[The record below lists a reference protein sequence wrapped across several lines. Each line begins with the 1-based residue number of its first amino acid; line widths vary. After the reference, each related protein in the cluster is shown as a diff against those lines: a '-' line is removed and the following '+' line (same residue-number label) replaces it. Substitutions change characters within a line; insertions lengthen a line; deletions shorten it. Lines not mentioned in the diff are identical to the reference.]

1 VTAMKMTAGKT
12 TMAGHA
18 VLEKLASAHVAAV
31 HELAPASAIVARLNA
46 APPRA
51 QVVQVEANADQEL
64 VPQFQT
70 LVFIQAT
77 EYRGAGS
84 SVWSVQVFR
93 VTFLSGLQQRAM
105 KVPVANSI

>member
-1 VTAMKMTAGKT
+1 
-12 TMAGHA
+12 MAGNA
-18 VLEKLASAHVAAV
+18 VLEKLAPAHVAAV
-31 HELAPASAIVARLNA
+31 HELAPASAIVARWNA
-46 APPRA
+46 TPPRA

-77 EYRGAGS
+77 EYLGARS
-84 SVWSVQVFR
+84 SLWSVQVFR
-93 VTFLSGLQQRAM
+93 VTFVSGLEQRAM